1 VKQSGG
7 FIWVASEPG
16 HGTTFRVYLPED
28 VAGAAEPAVPTAEQP
43 SPRGSE
49 TILVVDDE
57 AAVRRMTTR
66 ALAAQ
71 GYATLEAEHGAH
83 ALELLAGSDQRVDLV
98 LTDVVM
104 PVLNGR
110 ELGELL
116 AVERP
121 GLPVLFMS
129 GYTDDD
135 VIRRGLLRP
144 GSPFI
149 QKPFLP
155 AALARKVRE
164 ELDSR

>member
-1 VKQSGG
+1 
-7 FIWVASEPG
+7 
-16 HGTTFRVYLPED
+16 
-28 VAGAAEPAVPTAEQP
+28 
-43 SPRGSE
+43 
-49 TILVVDDE
+49 
-57 AAVRRMTTR
+57 
-66 ALAAQ
+66 
-71 GYATLEAEHGAH
+71 
-83 ALELLAGSDQRVDLV
+83 VDLV